1 MSLLL
6 AVAMVLGLASLPSA
20 ATPKVSCSKDMYHRA
35 DASLASAADGW
46 SSLMR
51 HQKAFGS
58 CDDGAL
64 AEGYSDAVVALLA
77 RRWDQFDAFFRLS
90 SRSPNFRQ
98 SAIRHI
104 DPTASPD
111 DLREVVRHAA
121 KCIGSDKAKH
131 LCRDIAGAAR
141 EALEDLNEP

>member
-1 MSLLL
+1 MGYFIGL
-6 AVAMVLGLASLPSA
+6 AMVMGLAGLPSV
-20 ATPKVSCSKDMYHRA
+20 ATPNGYCPADMYQRA
-35 DASLASAADGW
+35 DASLAIAAGGW

-77 RRWDQFDAFFRLS
+77 RRWDQFDAFVRLS
-90 SRSPNFRQ
+90 SRNPSFRQ
-98 SAIRHI
+98 WALRHV
-104 DPTASPD
+104 DATASPD
-111 DLREVVRHAA
+111 DLREVVRNAA
-121 KCIGSDKAKH
+121 KCTGSDKAKH

-141 EALEDLNEP
+141 EALEGSNES